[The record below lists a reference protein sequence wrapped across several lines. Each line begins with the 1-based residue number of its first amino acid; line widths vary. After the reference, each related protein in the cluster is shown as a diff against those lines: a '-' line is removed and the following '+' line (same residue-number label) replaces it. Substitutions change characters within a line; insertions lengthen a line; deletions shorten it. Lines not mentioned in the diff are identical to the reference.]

1 MIVLELLFDLSTGG
15 PHMTLLEAL
24 LFVSVNVKIAAHGPS
39 WYAAAAKTKSL
50 EDNEYTKQRDTTN
63 NRRAHNSPPIHFQQ
77 KELLRKMT
85 QVTH

>member
-50 EDNEYTKQRDTTN
+50 EDNEYTNKEIQQTIVGPTTRHRYTSSKRN
-63 NRRAHNSPPIHFQQ
+63 Y
-77 KELLRKMT
+77 
-85 QVTH
+85 